1 MHICILQYFEKSKTP
16 FQNLMAY
23 IRVQLGSEVHLT
35 RAGVNKADILVN
47 GQASPRAATSE
58 RQYEGG
64 LTGLPSSQYEG
75 GSSPLRDHVGRTQA
89 SVSMR
94 GAPLLSV

>member
-1 MHICILQYFEKSKTP
+1 MS
-16 FQNLMAY
+16 Y
-23 IRVQLGSEVHLT
+23 IRVQLGSEGHLT

-47 GQASPRAATSE
+47 GQASPRATTSE

-64 LTGLPSSQYEG
+64 LTGLPYSQYEG
-75 GSSPLRDHVGRTQA
+75 GSPPLRDHVGQTHV
-89 SVSMR
+89 SISMR